1 MNKQFKVFA
10 LIALVTTM
18 AAAIGIT
25 LYKLGYWLLIQIGIP
40 SLLATLA
47 ALYASTT
54 TVMYPLHTVVSYLL
68 RKTTTSQKDLQP
80 EEEARF
86 AAAKE
91 IR

>member
-1 MNKQFKVFA
+1 MNKQLKVFA

-25 LYKLGYWLLIQIGIP
+25 LHKIGYWLLIQLGFP

-47 ALYASTT
+47 ALYTSTT
-54 TVMYPLHTVVSYLL
+54 SVVYPLYTVVSYLL
-68 RKTTTSQKDLQP
+68 RKTTTSEDLQP

>member
-1 MNKQFKVFA
+1 MNKQLKVFA

-68 RKTTTSQKDLQP
+68 RKTTTSEDLQS